1 MTSETQS
8 MSVPNAASKT
18 LSRKYSPPNQ
28 SGKIANA
35 TRSEASIQPEIFLA
49 EFIFKG
55 SHSESN
61 PAGRLRFESAQ
72 SLIRPMETFLE
83 SVSEGEE

>member
-35 TRSEASIQPEIFLA
+35 TRSAASIQPEMFFA
-49 EFIFKG
+49 EFIFKRSQLRTQ
-55 SHSESN
+55 SHRTTAILERSWSN
-61 PAGRLRFESAQ
+61 STYGNFS
-72 SLIRPMETFLE
+72 
-83 SVSEGEE
+83 

>member
-8 MSVPNAASKT
+8 VSVANAASKT

-35 TRSEASIQPEIFLA
+35 TSRAANIQPEIFFP
-49 EFIFKG
+49 EFIFKRVN
-55 SHSESN
+55 SESN
-61 PAGRLRFESAQ
+61 PAGRLRS
-72 SLIRPMETFLE
+72 
-83 SVSEGEE
+83 